1 MKKFL
6 FPIFLFLS
14 FSTFFAQTEKPV
26 VYLSLSGIS
35 KGSKQSIDYIQGH
48 HLFEI
53 AYFVYGYEDK
63 NIPTDYVPESSF
75 LGTNNKPHV
84 FIQSG
89 SLSYGYS
96 HKLDKIVRLNPKIG
110 ISYNFVENP
119 ENYQPNIDEG
129 GFLGKN
135 SNYSHDNLKTRQ
147 IGIQFNPE
155 VQFLISRVNALSFGL
170 DLNLMKEHTR
180 LLFELSLEFGRM
192 RDKKIKNN

>member
-1 MKKFL
+1 MRNFL
-6 FPIFLFLS
+6 FAILFFLS
-14 FSTFFAQTEKPV
+14 FSAFYAQTQKPV
-26 VYLSLSGIS
+26 VYLSLSSIS

-63 NIPTDYVPESSF
+63 NLPSDYVPGSSF
-75 LGTNNKPHV
+75 LGTKNKPHV

-96 HKLDKIVRLNPKIG
+96 YKLDKIVRLNPKIG
-110 ISYNFVENP
+110 ISYNFIENP
-119 ENYQPNIDEG
+119 ENYQPNSDDG
-129 GFLGKN
+129 GFFGNN
-135 SNYSHDNLKTRQ
+135 SNYKHDNLKTRQ

-170 DLNLMKEHTR
+170 DLNVMKEHTL

-192 RDKKIKNN
+192 RDKKIKK